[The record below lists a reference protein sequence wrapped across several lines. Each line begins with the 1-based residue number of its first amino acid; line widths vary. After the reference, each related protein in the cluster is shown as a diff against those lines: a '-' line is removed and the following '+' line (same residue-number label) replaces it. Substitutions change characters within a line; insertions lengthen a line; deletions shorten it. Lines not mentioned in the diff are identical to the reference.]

1 MVKRLVVCA
10 AILLLALF
18 TGACQLC
25 FNGTLPDG
33 SCTQLGSA
41 PAPTATST
49 VAPTAAP

>member
-25 FNGTLPDG
+25 LNGTLADG
-33 SCTQLGSA
+33 TCTQLGSGTPA
-41 PAPTATST
+41 TTAPTATAT
-49 VAPTAAP
+49 P